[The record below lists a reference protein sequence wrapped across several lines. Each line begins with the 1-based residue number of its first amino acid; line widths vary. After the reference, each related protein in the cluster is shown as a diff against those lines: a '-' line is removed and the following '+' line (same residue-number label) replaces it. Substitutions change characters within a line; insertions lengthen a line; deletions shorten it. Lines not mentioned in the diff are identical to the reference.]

1 MSIIP
6 SDAFQVFAFNGADV
20 RAVLIEGEPWWL
32 AGDVCSVLE
41 IRNVAQSVSYLDE
54 DEKKQVSP
62 NLISNEVAAGG
73 RDPWLIN
80 EPGLWSLTLKSRKPQ
95 AKPFK
100 RWITHD
106 VLPALR
112 KTGSYTIPGA
122 HSTGSTLTIPQTL
135 PAALRAYAAELDRN
149 ELLAT
154 ELAEV
159 NATNRK
165 LSPKAARADQ
175 YEANP
180 GITPTVFHK
189 TYFSGVTERHF
200 FEHLYRKDYLI
211 DQRNARWDERKEE
224 WKPGPEHLHPTAKG
238 KRYFYLQPTLDRGG
252 VRRSQTL
259 VIPGDAEHDLVAA
272 LERDGLPSLNRPAI
286 PGADVLHLPRQ
297 TRGEAS

>member
-6 SDAFQVFAFNGADV
+6 SPALQPFAFEGTDV
-20 RAVLIEGEPWWL
+20 RVVVLDGEPWWL
-32 AGDVCSVLE
+32 AGDVCAVLE
-41 IRNVAQSVSYLDE
+41 IRNVAQSVSYLDD
-54 DEKKQVSP
+54 DEKRQVSP
-62 NLISNEVAAGG
+62 NLISSEVAAGG

-106 VLPALR
+106 VLPEIR
-112 KTGSYTIPGA
+112 KTGSYSIAPPER
-122 HSTGSTLTIPQTL
+122 TGTELTIPQNL
-135 PAALRAYAAELDRN
+135 PDALRAYAASLERIDAMALEVAELD
-149 ELLAT
+149 
-154 ELAEV
+154 
-159 NATNRK
+159 ATNRK

-189 TYFSGVTERHF
+189 TWFSAVTERQF

-211 DQRNARWDERKEE
+211 DQRNMRWDERREE
-224 WKPGPEHLHPTAKG
+224 WKDGPEHRHPTAKG
-238 KRYFYLQPTLDRGG
+238 KRYFYLQPKLDRGG
-252 VRRSQTL
+252 VRRQQTL

-272 LERDGLPSLNRPAI
+272 LERDGLPSINRPAI
-286 PGADVLHLPRQ
+286 PGADVVHLPRQ
-297 TRGEAS
+297 MRGDAS